1 MNQQFPEVVV
11 SADKKQVGGAQVV
24 FQRHI
29 RNESTQAWLQERVV
43 RIPFAGCWVWTQS
56 ECLRG
61 GYGQV
66 GHGTYGTNKAH
77 RLSYAAFH
85 GDCTGYWVCHSCDNP
100 ACINADHLFLGDAMD
115 NHLDMVRKG
124 RGNYAR
130 IAKRMRKLGPQQ
142 VREIR
147 ASSLS
152 QVALGALYGVSSGT
166 IGQIRRLQ
174 QYKEIV

>member
-1 MNQQFPEVVV
+1 M
-11 SADKKQVGGAQVV
+11 SALDTQVGGAQAV

-29 RNESTQAWLQERVV
+29 LNESTQAWLQERVV
-43 RIPFAGCWVWTQS
+43 RIPFAGCWVWAQS

-85 GDCTGYWVCHSCDNP
+85 GDCTGYFVCHNCDNP
-100 ACINADHLFLGDAMD
+100 ACINPDHLFLGDAMD

-130 IAKRMRKLGPQQ
+130 IAKRMRKLSPQQ
-142 VREIR
+142 AREIR

-152 QVALGALYGVSSGT
+152 QVALGAIYGVSSGA
-166 IGQIRRLQ
+166 IGQIRRRQ

>member
-1 MNQQFPEVVV
+1 MNQYFPET
-11 SADKKQVGGAQVV
+11 ADARQVDGTPAA

-29 RNESTQAWLQERVV
+29 RNERTQAWLQERVV

-66 GHGTYGTNKAH
+66 GHTTYGTNKAH

-85 GDCTGYWVCHSCDNP
+85 GDCTGYMVCHSCDNP
-100 ACINADHLFLGDAMD
+100 ACINPDHLFLGDAMK
-115 NHLDMVRKG
+115 NHLDMVSKG

-130 IAKRMRKLGPQQ
+130 IAKSMRKLSPQQ

-152 QVALGALYGVSSGT
+152 QVALGAQYGVSSGA
-166 IGQIRRLQ
+166 IGQIRRRQ
-174 QYKEIV
+174 QYKEIL

>member
-1 MNQQFPEVVV
+1 MSTVYPEPIVT
-11 SADKKQVGGAQVV
+11 ANERQVGGSHSKLQQHMFNA
-24 FQRHI
+24 R
-29 RNESTQAWLQERVV
+29 TQAWLQERVV

-85 GDCTGYWVCHSCDNP
+85 GDCTGYWVCHTCDNP
-100 ACINADHLFLGDAMD
+100 ACINPDHLFLGDAMD
-115 NHLDMVRKG
+115 NHQDMVRKG

-130 IAKRMRKLGPQQ
+130 IAKRMRKLKPQQ

-147 ASSLS
+147 VSPLS
-152 QVALGALYGVSSGT
+152 QVALGSLYGVSSGT
-166 IGQIRRLQ
+166 IGQIRRRQ
-174 QYKEIV
+174 QYKDIL